1 MNFKQSYNFILT
13 LCLLSSVLMAQEDKF
28 PEKIETDQF
37 YDALGK
43 MGHTFVG
50 GQPTIKGLK
59 MMKDKGVKTVVSVR
73 TKKEMDNRELV
84 SFDEKKEVEK
94 LGMHYVHIPLD
105 GKDEPYTPQALAKF
119 SETMDSSNGK
129 VLLHCTVGWR
139 ASHMWV
145 AYLVKHRG
153 LDLNTAVEHGQAI
166 NLRILPFEGLLGQEV
181 QYRYKVKK

>member
-1 MNFKQSYNFILT
+1 MNLKQSYNFILT
-13 LCLLSSVLMAQEDKF
+13 LCLLSSFLLAQEGKF

-37 YDALGK
+37 YDALSK

-94 LGMHYVHIPLD
+94 LGMNYVHIPLD
-105 GKDEPYTPQALAKF
+105 GKDEPYTPEALAKF
-119 SETMDSSNGK
+119 SEAMDSSNGK

-145 AYLVKHRG
+145 AYLVKHG
-153 LDLNTAVEHGQAI
+153 GIDLNTAVEHGQAI
-166 NLRILPFEGLLGQEV
+166 KLRIPPFEGLLGREV
-181 QYRYKVKK
+181 QYRYKTKK